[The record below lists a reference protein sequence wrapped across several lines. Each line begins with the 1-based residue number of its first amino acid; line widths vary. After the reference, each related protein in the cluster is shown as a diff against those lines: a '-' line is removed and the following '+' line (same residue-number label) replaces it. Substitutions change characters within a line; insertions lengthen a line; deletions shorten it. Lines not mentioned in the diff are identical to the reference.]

1 MIDLKH
7 VVLKLTLF
15 VYLCISVFVYLHLCA
30 CDSNAFYFTNIEP
43 TLYVRVGEMAVSK
56 QVAFSNTVCQ
66 TTAQSLSWH
75 ICLSMP
81 LFCHLNNIFCRNS
94 ENYNALVSTPVRQC
108 FFISLSLKHIWLAA
122 AVSYY
127 PVFKMPFRPHRA
139 HCGQCPPSPPKKK
152 KSVLCPTRCPLSSH
166 WQRPLWLTDNMSE
179 WWAPF
184 L

>member
-15 VYLCISVFVYLHLCA
+15 VYLYISVFVYLHLCA

-75 ICLSMP
+75 KIVT
-81 LFCHLNNIFCRNS
+81 FDKFDKWAII
-94 ENYNALVSTPVRQC
+94 T
-108 FFISLSLKHIWLAA
+108 
-122 AVSYY
+122 
-127 PVFKMPFRPHRA
+127 
-139 HCGQCPPSPPKKK
+139 
-152 KSVLCPTRCPLSSH
+152 LSSPYEP
-166 WQRPLWLTDNMSE
+166 QNPPTDKG
-179 WWAPF
+179 
-184 L
+184 LCG